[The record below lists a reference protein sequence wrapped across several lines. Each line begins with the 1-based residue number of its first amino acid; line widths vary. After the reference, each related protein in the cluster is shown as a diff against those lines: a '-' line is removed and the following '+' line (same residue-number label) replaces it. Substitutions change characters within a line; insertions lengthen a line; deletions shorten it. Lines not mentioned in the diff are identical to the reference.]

1 MKSWKTTLCG
11 ILSVIAS
18 GITLV
23 VLPLLDAD
31 PATVPNWGAFA
42 AALTAGVGLIL
53 ARDNDKTS
61 ESVGAK

>member
-23 VLPLLDAD
+23 ALPLLDAD
-31 PATVPNWGAFA
+31 PATVPNWGAFV